1 MTPLPFRKTKTPAPV
16 PSETPACPEEKRSFA
31 EKLRERGFFTPYVLV
46 MDGIFVVSLLI
57 YLFARLFPDFAEF
70 WARYPSQ
77 GVRFLLGKLT
87 GVLHFSLTECFIF
100 SLPLWVALYLYCS
113 SVSMKKD
120 ESTWN
125 YYRWMHP
132 LLCGLL
138 ALASLF
144 CFAFGP
150 CYFRHSLADNLGLEE
165 KAVSPEQ
172 LYDTAEIVSEKITE
186 LESDVTFVFG
196 GESVMPYD
204 YDTLIG
210 KINDAYEVFDEG
222 ADFLSHFRSYPKPLA
237 CSSVFTYTHISGV
250 YTFMTGEA
258 NINLNYPDFVRPF
271 TVAHEMAHQRGIARE
286 EEANLVAFLVCIGS
300 EDPYVRYSGYFS
312 MLDYL
317 TDALYLADKTLYQQ
331 FYDTVMPGTSKGEFA
346 SYSAFFK
353 PYQNSAASAVTTA
366 INDTYLGSQGEK
378 AGTASYGLVVDL
390 AVAYYEKN
398 K

>member
-1 MTPLPFRKTKTPAPV
+1 MHFRKKQATEPVSAPETAEDTK
-16 PSETPACPEEKRSFA
+16 EKRSFA

-46 MDGIFVVSLLI
+46 MDGIFLVSVLI
-57 YLFARLFPDFAEF
+57 YVLARCLPDFAEF

-87 GVLHFSLTECFIF
+87 GVLHFSVADCFIF

-120 ESTWN
+120 ESVSN

-138 ALASLF
+138 ALCSLF

-165 KAVSPEQ
+165 KAVSPEE
-172 LYDTAEIVSEKITE
+172 LYDTSVTVAREIRA
-186 LESDVTFVFG
+186 LESEVTFSFG
-196 GESVMPYD
+196 GASVMPYD
-204 YDTLIG
+204 YNALIE
-210 KINDAYEVFDEG
+210 KINDAYERFDETQ
-222 ADFLSHFRSYPKPLA
+222 DFLTHFRSYAKPLA
-237 CSSVFTYTHISGV
+237 SSSLFTYTHISGV

-271 TVAHEMAHQRGIARE
+271 TVAHEMAHQRGIAKE

-300 EDPYVRYSGYFS
+300 EDAYVRYSGYFS

-317 TDALYLADKTLYQQ
+317 TDALYVADKTLYQR
-331 FYDTVMPGTSKGEFA
+331 FYEREMPGTSKGEFS
-346 SYSAFFK
+346 SYSAFFE
-353 PYQNSAASAVTTA
+353 PYRDSAASAVTTA